1 MYANSGTTS
10 DGWVLSMLS
19 VCWLLWGHS
28 STLTRTPTLTL
39 TRTPTPTLTPAPTPT
54 PTLHMLRCRGAPL
67 LPFRSPVHPSVALSR
82 APPNI
87 HPVSAALSPRLVG
100 GVDIN
105 LAGELARAQHAKLF
119 GAMEAAKKRTG
130 AGAVAVTTPLPA
142 AKRPNVV
149 VVVLESTTGT
159 LATASNSHGVSPWL
173 KELSGR

>member
-1 MYANSGTTS
+1 MVCSPYVCELGNHL
-10 DGWVLSMLS
+10 GWRS
-19 VCWLLWGHS
+19 VVDAFGLLVVVGAFVDPYPDSNPNPYPDPDPDPDHS
-28 STLTRTPTLTL
+28 PN
-39 TRTPTPTLTPAPTPT
+39 PNPNPPY
-54 PTLHMLRCRGAPL
+54 
-67 LPFRSPVHPSVALSR
+67 VALSR
-82 APPNI
+82 PPPNI

-130 AGAVAVTTPLPA
+130 AGAVAVSTPLPA